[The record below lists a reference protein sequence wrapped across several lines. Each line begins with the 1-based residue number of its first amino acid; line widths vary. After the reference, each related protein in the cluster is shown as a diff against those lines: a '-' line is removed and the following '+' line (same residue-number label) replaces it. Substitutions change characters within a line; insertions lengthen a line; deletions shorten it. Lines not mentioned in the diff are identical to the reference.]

1 MFMPIC
7 SGEHLQLGYYWPNCK
22 WFLDCIF
29 PYLQLGYSHSYKW
42 FLDGTGTFAFLTSC
56 KQCII
61 IVASNI
67 LLQLQLATRKIGPKK

>member
-29 PYLQLGYSHSYKW
+29 SYLQLGYSPSCMV
-42 FLDGTGTFAFLTSC
+42 TSLL
-56 KQCII
+56 
-61 IVASNI
+61 I
-67 LLQLQLATRKIGPKK
+67 LPTNM